1 MNNSQQT
8 AEIIKAKAKEK
19 DISISKMLLDCE
31 LNKNSLYTMQ
41 SNGFFPRVETLAK
54 IAEYLDCSV
63 DYLLGLQQPTTL
75 LYGGNNP
82 KKQEIAD
89 ILNQSN
95 SIPDNI
101 LDLVIA
107 ALKPYK

>member
-1 MNNSQQT
+1 MHNSHEVANT
-8 AEIIKAKAKEK
+8 IKVIAKSKNIAV
-19 DISISKMLLDCE
+19 SKMLFDLE
-31 LNKNSLYTMQ
+31 LNKNTLYTMQ
-41 SNGFFPRVETLAK
+41 NRGSWIQADSLAK
-54 IAEYLDCSV
+54 IADYLGVSV

-75 LYGGNNP
+75 LYGGDNP
-82 KKQEIAD
+82 KKREIAD